1 MKFNATCLC
10 SKLFLRAWFES
21 FSKRHEVE
29 PFTPTLSSRKLVS
42 RTQAWNWISAAKP
55 STSCTTWQ
63 EMWSSTPPAKL
74 KDPYGPVWTHETL
87 INIGSQWSINETQD
101 WLHMVS
107 WCFTAFWVFNLINEM
122 LGKTLDESII
132 KWILQHTVIS
142 WKSILP
148 TIPCPLSLFTATDY
162 IWLYSKWLQQIRLW
176 RNCDCCKRCQNLE
189 HLGTCEQC
197 RLEHLKNSSFE
208 VLTCKE
214 WKQYKA
220 ILQYVGVLQ
229 CFAAWRNVSDSGR
242 SRHLLFLVSIW
253 TAGNATLERLLG
265 LH

>member
-1 MKFNATCLC
+1 MPHVFAPNSSWGHGSRAFPRGTKSNT
-10 SKLFLRAWFES
+10 SRPRFLQGNWSLGPRHGIES
-21 FSKRHEVE
+21 LQPSRQRVVLLGRRCDLRHHQQ
-29 PFTPTLSSRKLVS
+29 SW
-42 RTQAWNWISAAKP
+42 RTH
-55 STSCTTWQ
+55 
-63 EMWSSTPPAKL
+63 M
-74 KDPYGPVWTHETL
+74 DPYGPMKHWQTL
-87 INIGSQWSINETQD
+87 APNEASMKHRIGFIWFHDVSRLFESSIWS
-101 WLHMVS
+101 MK
-107 WCFTAFWVFNLINEM
+107 C
-122 LGKTLDESII
+122 LGKHWMNQSLNESCNIPSYHGNRFYQLYHVHCLCSQ
-132 KWILQHTVIS
+132 LQ
-142 WKSILP
+142 
-148 TIPCPLSLFTATDY
+148 TIR

-197 RLEHLKNSSFE
+197 RLERLNNSSFE

-220 ILQYVGVLQ
+220 ILQYLAVLQ

-253 TAGNATLERLLG
+253 TAGNATSERLLG